1 MAEGARLRAGIAE
14 GHLAWIRL
22 GIISFNVAVYLWWL
36 PHGSTHALAVA
47 ISAIALVYALAVV
60 ALRPHERLPVM
71 RTAWFTLSTDSVLIA
86 FWLYAT
92 GGLDSPF
99 VFLWFLSLMA
109 VVYRFGPPIV
119 LLASGLYVAG
129 DLGMLVASGTLLG
142 HGTAASVRVAYIVA
156 AGALG
161 ALLTASWSRAI
172 QEKADM
178 VATVVQHQRD
188 LQETDR
194 LRALADATFEA
205 ILIHKD
211 GVVLEA
217 NEAAGRMFARPRD
230 QLIGMHALDLV
241 ADASR
246 DRVASRLDEPDDA
259 PYEIWFDRMHE
270 RRRAAVQ
277 ARDMEFHG
285 ERVRVVALRDITEEY
300 EARRARELAVE
311 QGAEIRRLQEVDRFR
326 RRFVNTAAHELNT
339 PLTPIRLQVMLLKRR
354 FGKEGFEILERNVE
368 RLGALVQDL
377 LDAAKLEDHRLRM
390 HREAEDVALVAR
402 QAVESF
408 QPSARQRGIRME
420 MEADGQAIADIDRH
434 RMAQVFHNLISNALK
449 FTPPEGLVRIRVRCE
464 TDVRITVSDTGPGI
478 PPGHKD
484 KLFQP
489 FGMLHDDPS
498 IPGTGL
504 GLYICRQL
512 VEAMDGEIDV
522 DEGPGATFHIV
533 LPSMMVPL
541 VS

>member
-1 MAEGARLRAGIAE
+1 
-14 GHLAWIRL
+14 
-22 GIISFNVAVYLWWL
+22 
-36 PHGSTHALAVA
+36 
-47 ISAIALVYALAVV
+47 
-60 ALRPHERLPVM
+60 
-71 RTAWFTLSTDSVLIA
+71 
-86 FWLYAT
+86 
-92 GGLDSPF
+92 
-99 VFLWFLSLMA
+99 
-109 VVYRFGPPIV
+109 
-119 LLASGLYVAG
+119 
-129 DLGMLVASGTLLG
+129 
-142 HGTAASVRVAYIVA
+142 
-156 AGALG
+156 
-161 ALLTASWSRAI
+161 
-172 QEKADM
+172 M

-464 TDVRITVSDTGPGI
+464 TDIRITVSDTGPGI